1 MRNMETINVNK
12 MSFSELQQH
21 FIRSNKVSGI
31 PKQLLLNWMLED
43 VKSDIHK
50 VYGEEG

>member
-1 MRNMETINVNK
+1 M
-12 MSFSELQQH
+12 FLD
-21 FIRSNKVSGI
+21 FIRENKNCGI